1 MDISQTKELATI
13 GDWVRW
19 GASRFSETGLCFGHG
34 TDNALDEALALVL
47 HALHLDHQ
55 VPQDVLGCNITAME
69 KKRVFELFQQRV
81 EQRIPAAY
89 LVHEA
94 NFAGLS
100 FYVNENVL
108 VPRSPIAELVQQG
121 FSPWLQELDTPY
133 ILDLCTGS
141 GCIGIATAHYLP
153 QADVDLSDISPS
165 ALEVAKVNVERHH
178 MHDRIQVLRSDVFDD
193 MAARNQYDLIVSNP
207 PYVSTE
213 EMQDLPDEYDHEPS
227 LGLEAGDDGM
237 DIVAR
242 ILCRA
247 DQYLKPQGALI
258 LEVGAS
264 AGHLLNRYPSVPFLW
279 IEFEHGGEGVF
290 VLTCEQLKHYR
301 SIFIEECSQ

>member
-1 MDISQTKELATI
+1 MDISQTEELATI

-34 TDNALDEALALVL
+34 TDNALDEALALTL

-55 VPQDVLGCNITAME
+55 VPQDILGCNITAVE
-69 KKRVFELFQQRV
+69 KQRVFELFQQRV

-100 FYVNENVL
+100 FYINENVL
-108 VPRSPIAELVQQG
+108 VPRSPIAELVEQG
-121 FSPWLQELDTPY
+121 FSPWLQEQRNPY

-153 QADVDLSDISPS
+153 QSDVDISDISPS
-165 ALEVAKVNVERHH
+165 ALEVARVNVERHH
-178 MHDRIQVLRSDVFDD
+178 MHDRVQVIRSDVFEEITAD
-193 MAARNQYDLIVSNP
+193 NQYDLIVSNP
-207 PYVSTE
+207 PYVSIE
-213 EMQDLPDEYDHEPS
+213 EMQDLPDEYEHEPS

-247 DQYLKPQGALI
+247 EDYLKPDGVLV

-264 AGHLLNRYPSVPFLW
+264 MNYLLNRYPAVPFLW
-279 IEFEHGGEGVF
+279 IEFERGGDGVF
-290 VLTCEQLKHYR
+290 VLTSEQLKQYR
-301 SIFIEECSQ
+301 NIFIKECNQ